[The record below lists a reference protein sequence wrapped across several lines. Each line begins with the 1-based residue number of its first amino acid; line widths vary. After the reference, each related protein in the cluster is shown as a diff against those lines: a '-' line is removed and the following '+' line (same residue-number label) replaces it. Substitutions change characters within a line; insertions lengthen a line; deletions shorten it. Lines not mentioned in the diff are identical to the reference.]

1 METKKHSWHGPKQIW
16 IMIYTAILFLIGT
29 SIIGGNNNTV
39 FPMFSEIRG
48 FDINIINIVSGIA
61 CIMKAIGVIVLAKA
75 VRKMGPKNLVTPRIG
90 DLSSA
95 ADRIRDNK
103 KPSAVSDRDPGDR
116 IPRRRL

>member
-1 METKKHSWHGPKQIW
+1 METRKHSWHGPKQIW
-16 IMIYTAILFLIGT
+16 VMIYTAILFLIGT

-75 VRKMGPKNLVTPRIG
+75 VRKMGPKNLIVTT
-90 DLSSA
+90 LA
-95 ADRIRDNK
+95 HQ
-103 KPSAVSDRDPGDR
+103 
-116 IPRRRL
+116 